1 MASVFNKLFGKKQT
15 TLSSTAE
22 TSSNLSKK
30 DKLIAEREELRA
42 ELKRTKIVST
52 NQREKMLDRIDEI
65 SRILRKE
72 FHTK

>member
-1 MASVFNKLFGKKQT
+1 MASIFKKLFGKKQT

-52 NQREKMLDRIDEI
+52 NQRERMLDRIDEI
-65 SRILRKE
+65 SRILRRE